1 LALLGRSAISDGPTI
16 AIGLAALLTLLVIRR
31 WRPQRIERLAEP
43 LVVLGA
49 GIAGLVLRGI

>member
-1 LALLGRSAISDGPTI
+1 
-16 AIGLAALLTLLVIRR
+16 VIRR